1 MNKKKKNNRDRLN
14 MQIMFILATL
24 AAIIIS
30 LLVFSYYKDPCF
42 KYYGFKACKVSL
54 QGTNIFFYLIPV
66 EFKING
72 VEQQNNVVLRTDP
85 RKIEKLN
92 IAINV
97 PSTFLK
103 TRPSILYVT
112 MDPDSNSNIVA
123 ASYEIVKFVGNLE
136 FPALMAFTKASSNNE
151 TNVVTC
157 EQATNSKRVI
167 WMRFIGSDNQFND
180 SSYKMSS
187 VSTSDM
193 NPYCIIIESNSYDG
207 LTEAADAFVLEWLL
221 RITEKK

>member
-1 MNKKKKNNRDRLN
+1 MARKKNSRDRLN

-30 LLVFSYYKDPCF
+30 LLVFSYYRNPCF
-42 KYYGFKACKVSL
+42 EYYEFKACKVSL
-54 QGTNIFFYLIPV
+54 QDTNIFFYSIPV
-66 EFKING
+66 KFQVNG
-72 VEQQNNVVLRTDP
+72 IEQQNNVVLRTDP

-92 IAINV
+92 ININV
-97 PSTFLK
+97 PSVLLK

-136 FPALMAFTKASSNNE
+136 FPALMAFTKATENNE

-167 WMRFIGSDNQFND
+167 WMKFIGTDNQFDD
-180 SSYKMSS
+180 SSSKMSS
-187 VSTSDM
+187 VSISDR
-193 NPYCIIIESNSYDG
+193 NPYCIIIESNSYNG
-207 LTEAADAFVLEWLL
+207 LIESADAFVLEWLL

>member
-1 MNKKKKNNRDRLN
+1 MGRKKDSKDRLN
-14 MQIMFILATL
+14 MQIIFVLVTL

-30 LLVFSYYKDPCF
+30 LLVFSYYRNPCF
-42 KYYGFKACKVSL
+42 NYHEFKACRVSL
-54 QGTNIFFYLIPV
+54 QGTNIFFYSIPV
-66 EFKING
+66 EFKVNG
-72 VEQQNNVVLRTDP
+72 IEQQNNVVLRTDP

-92 IAINV
+92 IGINV
-97 PSTFLK
+97 PSVLLK

-136 FPALMAFTKASSNNE
+136 FPALMAFTKSSGNNE
-151 TNVVTC
+151 TNVITC

-167 WMRFIGSDNQFND
+167 WMRFISSGNQFND
-180 SSYKMSS
+180 SSSKMSS
-187 VSTSDM
+187 VSISDR